1 MPRTSPVKHQIKRK
15 RKASTNAIRE
25 IRQEQ
30 KKTNMIIPVAPF
42 NRLVSDI
49 AHTYRSSYR
58 FKGSAYTALH
68 VAAEEFLVDMFQN
81 ANKCAIHDNRETVQ
95 SKDLILAHELR
106 TTV

>member
-1 MPRTSPVKHQIKRK
+1 MPHTSPIKQMKRK

-30 KKTNMIIPVAPF
+30 KKTTMIIPVAPF
-42 NRLVSDI
+42 NRLVAEI
-49 AHTYRSSYR
+49 AHKYRNNYR

-68 VAAEEFLVDMFQN
+68 VAAEEHLVDIFQN

-95 SKDLILAHELR
+95 SKDLLLAHELG
-106 TTV
+106 TTA